1 MEIDPNKAIDFI
13 AKNAPQMGVAL
24 SNRNHLDDYS
34 KVIKAEL
41 MNDEE
46 GTLGNKEAYAY
57 AHPRYKQHLLDLKEA
72 NRQYEELNWMM
83 KAALARI
90 EVFKA
95 QEYTKRQEL
104 KNLDIQK

>member
-34 KVIKAEL
+34 KVVKAEL

-57 AHPRYKQHLLDLKEA
+57 AHPDYVAQLEALKVA
-72 NRQYEELNWMM
+72 TEEEERLKYMLS
-83 KAALARI
+83 AAQARI
-90 EVFKA
+90 EVWKT
-95 QEYTKRQEL
+95 QEYSKRQEL
-104 KNLDIQK
+104 KNL